1 MKKKIPRRDSNPRPP
16 AFHPDVAIHYA
27 GSAAEIV
34 PFLFT
39 SYNNFRF
46 NSRSMEVSTDFNYFE
61 LKNYKNLDL
70 FYSL

>member
-1 MKKKIPRRDSNPRPP
+1 MKKK
-16 AFHPDVAIHYA
+16 FHDGIRTHGLRLLILTSLSITPQDPLLN
-27 GSAAEIV
+27 V

-61 LKNYKNLDL
+61 LKNNKNLDL